1 MIFFR
6 TCFPAILLVL
16 TFFLSFEAKAQSMIE
31 HIPFGPLLDRY
42 ESIQQNSVSSLEAN
56 FDAIWMAPGLN
67 AYFENTGE
75 IYVPQRAD
83 SIFSGRGRAFS
94 LAVQNTRVLAGLG
107 YTSTTGG
114 ENVNAAMGYY
124 KSFDNG
130 NTWDF
135 YPFPLDERPPAEAN
149 CDGNSFGPPCDA
161 EFIYGGNRYLR
172 TKITVP
178 EQSPPFE
185 VDFFEDTILS
195 VNWASGLL
203 RSNDYGLS
211 WERIILPPSS
221 ENKLTPDSLYLW
233 ASSTS
238 SGEIINR
245 YDPRF
250 DNNLL
255 GFGLLIDNNKR
266 VWVGTAAGINIS
278 DNVLTAPADLIE
290 WRRVS
295 FEPENDSGLLSNWI
309 IKIRQQP
316 DTDRIWMTNW
326 RADPQNRDEF
336 GLVYTDD
343 GAKTFQ
349 RFLQGERINDV
360 GFFKGSIFA
369 AGDNGLFISG
379 DDGRN
384 WKKMEQIRS
393 PNTFIKQNSRYYA
406 VAATEN
412 FLWVGTSDG
421 IASTSDSG
429 ETWQII
435 RTNVPLRGGN
445 IYQPDAPN
453 VSTYAYPNPFSPAR
467 HSLVRIKY
475 EMKQPGNATIRI
487 FDFSMSP
494 VRTIHL
500 SPVPV
505 DGAYE
510 ITWDGTDESGRIVA
524 NGTYFYTIDTTSGNA
539 NGKILLLD

>member
-1 MIFFR
+1 
-6 TCFPAILLVL
+6 
-16 TFFLSFEAKAQSMIE
+16 MIE

-221 ENKLTPDSLYLW
+221 ENKLTPDSLYQW
-233 ASSTS
+233 ASRTS

-435 RTNVPLRGGN
+435 RTDVPLRGGN